1 MESELFFELNN
12 LNNFN
17 QDLDNFIIENNK
29 QNKFTFKK
37 IGKEFENV
45 LQKTKNK
52 KGKYVLKLRVL
63 LFGVLYYYIYLLESN
78 DKYKVLQDL
87 GFCNCFLFLKEI
99 YQIKIFKKIGRLF
112 TNIVFDE
119 YFISKLDTNGVPHE
133 MSRDNI
139 YSCYGFIQWISISSP
154 SRLPKLC
161 SFMNIITSKIDSDYK
176 SLLEWNFFSD
186 NIEKN
191 TEKVDNINHYI
202 NQENIFT
209 LFYGLYL
216 TEWVYYSKD
225 FIIDILNKYNSN
237 NKKSRKTKKI
247 KKIKNHTKKMNDKNI
262 DLSWIYT
269 LETFKKKLEVNN
281 LTLKNFTI
289 CLLKIENKWN
299 HKINSN
305 LAWLINHIPYF
316 LSAFYQYNLLHINS
330 INNKTNKGFN
340 KIIDFIEKS
349 HLNIKKSSY
358 DYYGECLE
366 ILDKLGI
373 DKKKELKEL
382 RNEIKNKITRN
393 QILAP
398 RGGSFSDIHTIVTYV
413 IKPNGYDILGDNIN
427 LYFGKE
433 IKKIIST
440 LEKM

>member
-1 MESELFFELNN
+1 MNSKLFIELNN
-12 LNNFN
+12 LNNLN
-17 QDLDNFIIENNK
+17 LELDNFVYSNYNE
-29 QNKFTFKK
+29 FRYKK
-37 IGKEFENV
+37 IGLEFRNV
-45 LQKTKNK
+45 LTKTKNK
-52 KGKYVLKLRVL
+52 KGKYISKLRVL

-78 DKYKVLQDL
+78 NNYDVLQSL

-99 YQIKIFKKIGRLF
+99 YQIKIFRKIGRNF
-112 TNIVFDE
+112 TNVVFDD
-119 YFISKLDTNGVPHE
+119 YFISKLDKNGVPFE

-154 SRLPKLC
+154 SKLPKLC

-176 SLLEWNFFSD
+176 SLIEWNFFSD

-191 TEKVDNINHYI
+191 IENVNNINHYI

-216 TEWVYYSKD
+216 IEWVYYSKN
-225 FIIDILNKYNSN
+225 FIIDRLNKYNSN
-237 NKKSRKTKKI
+237 IKKSKKNKKTKKLKNYT
-247 KKIKNHTKKMNDKNI
+247 KKINHKNL
-262 DLSWIYT
+262 DLSWINT
-269 LETFKKKLEVNN
+269 LKSFKKKLEVNK
-281 LTLKNFTI
+281 LTLKNFII
-289 CLLKIENKWN
+289 CLLKIEHKWN
-299 HKINSN
+299 YKTNNN

-316 LSAFYQYNLLHINS
+316 LSAFYQYDLLHINS
-330 INNKTNKGFN
+330 INNKTNKGFD

-349 HLNIKKSSY
+349 HINIKNSSY

-373 DKKKELKEL
+373 DKKKQLKEV

-398 RGGSFSDIHTIVTYV
+398 RGSSFSDIHTIVTYV

-433 IKKIIST
+433 IKKIISS